1 MGKIMNKTEIQE
13 QLRVAEGRLLLY
25 LKAERAILSGQSYEV
40 EGLKLT
46 RANLKDVQNMIATL
60 EKKISALNTQLKGRA
75 RFRLITPG
83 W

>member
-1 MGKIMNKTEIQE
+1 MNYGVKARLEVAK
-13 QLRVAEGRLLLY
+13 LRLELY

-46 RANLKDVQNMIATL
+46 RANLADVQDMIADL
-60 EKKISALNTQLKGRA
+60 ESLIS
-75 RFRLITPG
+75 RLEAGSAKRRRVIVPRDG

>member
-1 MGKIMNKTEIQE
+1 MSELNNKTRLQ
-13 QLRVAEGRLLLY
+13 VAKMRLELY

-46 RANLKDVQNMIATL
+46 RANLADVQDMIADL
-60 EKKISALNTQLKGRA
+60 EALIGRLEA
-75 RFRLITPG
+75 GSYKRRRVIVPKDG

>member
-1 MGKIMNKTEIQE
+1 MNKTEIKE
-13 QLRVAEGRLLLY
+13 QLHVAEHRLLLY
-25 LKAERAILSGQSYEV
+25 LDAEREILLGKQSYEV
-40 EGLKLT
+40 EGMKLT
-46 RANLKDVQNMIATL
+46 RANLKDVQNMIAAL